1 MSEFIVKIKIAFSRK
16 ELEPF
21 SVPLSASA
29 EIISIIKE
37 KLIDCGFAEI
47 KEDAICTLDGIRID
61 KNNLLANIK
70 DGELSVLYNNIV
82 PPYGAYEYDRK
93 DGVIFYFHMAEAPHR
108 NFPHIHARYSGE
120 TVSIYLS
127 DYRTVGHF
135 SNRKKERSAI
145 AYVKENAADILQKW
159 NEIIKR

>member
-1 MSEFIVKIKIAFSRK
+1 MSGFIVKIKIAFSRK

-21 SVPLSASA
+21 SVPLSTSG

-37 KLIDCGFAEI
+37 KLFDCGFAEI
-47 KEDAICTLDGIRID
+47 KEDAFCTLDGIRID

-70 DGELSVLYNNIV
+70 DGVLSVLYNNVI
-82 PPYGAYEYDRK
+82 PPYGAYEYERK
-93 DGVIFYFHMAEAPHR
+93 DGVVFYFHTAEAPHR
-108 NFPHIHARYSGE
+108 NFPHIHAWHSGE
-120 TVSIYLS
+120 TISIYLS

-135 SNRKKERSAI
+135 SNRKKEKSAV
-145 AYVKENAADILQKW
+145 AYVKENSADILQKW